1 VTVVAKLSDNIPDVR
16 LAVTD
21 LSSNTVYSSS
31 TSSVEKVVR
40 LTITGLS
47 ANTEYTYRVE
57 SITEEVECP
66 TGRFKTLPAAS
77 GTASSFTLAFGG
89 DTSNSSNHAVF
100 ETILNTS
107 PLMFIHLGDMHYS
120 NIATNTQSLFH
131 AAYDE
136 IFYTARQSKL
146 YREIP
151 TAYVWDDHDY
161 GPNNS
166 HGSSTPHDA
175 ACATYRSRVPHYPLV
190 DATVTAPIHQTW
202 DIGRVRF
209 ILTDQ
214 RSAAS
219 TNATFD
225 NSSKTMLGVAQKTW
239 FKNLIQNS
247 PGKVIVWI
255 CPRMFGGVTTSSAD
269 HWGGFNT
276 ERVELCDHIKT
287 HAHGRVVVLSAD
299 AHALA
304 IDDGTN
310 HDFATGGGEPIP
322 TFQAAPLD
330 RGPDDVI
337 YGDAQYSEGWF
348 NNNGQWGSMEVTDTG
363 TSSVGITWRGFDST
377 GTELVSHSF
386 AVTV

>member
-1 VTVVAKLSDNIPDVR
+1 VTVVARLSDNIPDVR

-21 LSSNTVYSSS
+21 TNDTVVYSDTVSS
-31 TSSVEKVVR
+31 TGRVAR
-40 LTITGLS
+40 LSIAGL
-47 ANTEYTYRVE
+47 AADTEYTYRIE
-57 SITEEVECP
+57 SVTEEVQCP
-66 TGRFKTLPAAS
+66 TGRFKTLPVNS
-77 GTASSFTLAFGG
+77 GTPASFTIAFAG
-89 DTSNSSNHAVF
+89 DASNSSNKPIF
-100 ETILNTS
+100 ETILDFS

-120 NIATNTQSLFH
+120 DIATNTQSLYH

-136 IFYTARQSKL
+136 VLFTARQSKL

-166 HGSSTPHDA
+166 NGSSTPHDA
-175 ACATYRSRVPHYPLV
+175 ACTTYRSRVPHYPLV
-190 DATVTAPIHQTW
+190 DVSATGTINQTW

-219 TNATFD
+219 TNATTD
-225 NSSKTMLGVAQKTW
+225 NSSKTMLGTAQKTW

-247 PGKVIVWI
+247 SGKVIVWI

-337 YGDAQYSEGWF
+337 YGSAQYSEGWF
-348 NNNGQWGSMEVTDTG
+348 NSNGQWGSMEVTDTG
-363 TSSVGITWRGFDST
+363 TSSIGITWRGFDST
-377 GTELVSHSF
+377 GSQLVTYAF
-386 AVTV
+386 MVGV